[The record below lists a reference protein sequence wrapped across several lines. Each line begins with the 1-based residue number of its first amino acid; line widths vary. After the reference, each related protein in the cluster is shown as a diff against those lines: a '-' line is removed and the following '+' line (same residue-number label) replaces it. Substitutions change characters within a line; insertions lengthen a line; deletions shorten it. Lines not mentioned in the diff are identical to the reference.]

1 MSGHI
6 KIGDKIKFTTQLNNM
21 ELEGTI
27 ISYDFKT
34 TKFKIDLGLGS
45 MFVKQEELIIKE
57 IIK

>member
-1 MSGHI
+1 MGGHI

-45 MFVKQEELIIKE
+45 MLVKQDELIIKE

>member
-6 KIGDKIKFTTQLNNM
+6 KIGDKIKFTTILNNI
-21 ELEGTI
+21 ELDGTI

-45 MFVKQEELIIKE
+45 MLVKQDELIIKE